1 VITLVVGGARSG
13 KSVVAEGIAG
23 RLPQPV
29 TYVATG
35 LATDGD
41 MADRIAAHRARRPSA
56 WATVEIGDDG
66 DLAGCLLSTTGT
78 VLVDSLGTW
87 VAMRSANAEAFVV
100 DGEKMADAM
109 ARRDGDTVVVSDEV
123 GMSVHPLTDSGRHFV
138 DALGVLNQAVAAVA
152 NDVLL
157 VVAGRTLALGGG
169 A

>member
-1 VITLVVGGARSG
+1 
-13 KSVVAEGIAG
+13 
-23 RLPQPV
+23 
-29 TYVATG
+29 
-35 LATDGD
+35 
-41 MADRIAAHRARRPSA
+41 M
-56 WATVEIGDDG
+56 GDDG